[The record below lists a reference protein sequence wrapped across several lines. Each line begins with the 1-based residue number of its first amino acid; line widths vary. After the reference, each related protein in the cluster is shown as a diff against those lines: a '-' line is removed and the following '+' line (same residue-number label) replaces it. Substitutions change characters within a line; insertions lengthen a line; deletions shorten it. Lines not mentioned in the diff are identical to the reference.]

1 MLSSPEP
8 NSPAHFEGSTDKR
21 IDSQSIPGIP
31 HLGKTSA
38 KMGPMRELT
47 LGTSLGSPTRGQP
60 KSPTYTQLPQTIRK
74 LEQKDLQDILSQQS
88 VFIDVR
94 PFHAYSTSRIK
105 NAIHLAV
112 PSTLVKRQSYSLNSI
127 INSIPVESHQKN
139 LLMEY
144 LENPDGKSPL
154 KVVVYDSESSSK
166 HCLSLLYHIFSKFSD
181 FNCHQGGFDVY
192 CLEGGFSSIQCSS
205 VIDSSP
211 LSTLAS
217 GPDPS
222 SNAPER
228 LAKASL
234 FGGFTLPSATPS
246 NQKFLRSIGGNS
258 PRINETLSGFS
269 YHFNVPLG
277 LHKKADR
284 LPKWLQFLVTTKES
298 DIVDVLTQRFNK
310 IEKSEQVRLK
320 TAIGSVKEVQHSPLV
335 CTPSALCPACDTID
349 YELPKGIENGY
360 KNRYKNIWPYE
371 HSRVKVETQQDD
383 DYINANYISYEDLS
397 DLSYIA
403 TQNPLQATY
412 EDFWNLIQCNNT
424 NVIVCLNKQ
433 KPAELAGQDL
443 KYFDSQEFPASHME
457 VKKVSVEDH
466 GDFVVRHLQLLKES
480 HPLQKVYQIEY
491 RGWPDFGVPDS
502 FSGITDLLD
511 YKNKLIKNEHLN
523 KQIVVH
529 CSAGCGRTGCFIT
542 TDMVLDRLRTQG
554 DKNFSEIDKKPSDGK
569 VDVWGSDDV
578 IYKSVQL
585 QRTQRVSMVQNLRQ
599 FIVCYEIVLNYLAE
613 NYVY

>member
-1 MLSSPEP
+1 MLSSPDP
-8 NSPAHFEGSTDKR
+8 NSPAHFEGSKDKKL
-21 IDSQSIPGIP
+21 DSQPITSIS
-31 HLGKTSA
+31 HMCKTTPNIGSL
-38 KMGPMRELT
+38 KEPL
-47 LGTSLGSPTRGQP
+47 LGSPLGSPSRSQP
-60 KSPTYTQLPQTIRK
+60 KAPTYNQLPQTIRK
-74 LEQKDLQDILSQQS
+74 LEQQDLVDILSQQS
-88 VFIDVR
+88 VIIDVR

-112 PSTLVKRQSYSLNSI
+112 PSTLVKRQSYSLNCI

-139 LLMEY
+139 LLAEY
-144 LENPDGKSPL
+144 LEESDGKRPL
-154 KVVVYDSESSSK
+154 KVVVYDSESSST
-166 HCLSLLYHIFSKFSD
+166 HCSALLYHIFGKFSH
-181 FNCHQGGFDVY
+181 FNCHHGGFDVF
-192 CLEGGFSSIQCSS
+192 CLEGGFSSIQSPS

-211 LSTLAS
+211 LSTLATSPDSSSS
-217 GPDPS
+217 GPPK
-222 SNAPER
+222 
-228 LAKASL
+228 LAKPSL

-246 NQKFLRSIGGNS
+246 NQTFLRSIGGNS
-258 PRINETLSGFS
+258 PRVNENLSTFN
-269 YHFNVPLG
+269 YCFNVPQG
-277 LHKKADR
+277 LDKKVDQ
-284 LPKWLQFLVTTKES
+284 LPKWLQFLVTTKEAG
-298 DIVDVLTQRFNK
+298 IVDVLTHRFNK
-310 IEKSEQVRLK
+310 IEKSEQTRLK
-320 TAIGSVKEVQHSPLV
+320 TAIGSVKETQHVPLV

-371 HSRVKVETQQDD
+371 HSRVKVGTQQDD

-412 EDFWNLIQCNNT
+412 EDFWNLIQCNKI

-433 KPAELAGQDL
+433 RPAELVGQDT
-443 KYFDSQEFPASHME
+443 KYFDSQEFPTSQME

-466 GDFVVRHLQLLKES
+466 GDFVVRHMQLLKEA
-480 HPLQKVYQIEY
+480 HPMQKVYQIEY
-491 RGWPDFGVPDS
+491 KSWPDFGVPDS
-502 FSGITDLLD
+502 FSGITDLLN
-511 YKNKLIKNEHLN
+511 YKNKLIENEDLN

-542 TDMVLDRLRTQG
+542 TDMVLDRLRTQASG
-554 DKNFSEIDKKPSDGK
+554 KDDGK

-599 FIVCYEIVLNYLAE
+599 FIVCYEIVLNYFAE
-613 NYVY
+613 NYV

>member
-1 MLSSPEP
+1 MLSTPEP
-8 NSPAHFEGSTDKR
+8 NSPAHFAGSKDKE
-21 IDSQSIPGIP
+21 IDSQPIPGIS
-31 HLGKTSA
+31 HSCKTAPKIGSM
-38 KMGPMRELT
+38 KELT
-47 LGTSLGSPTRGQP
+47 LGTSIGSPTRSQP
-60 KSPTYTQLPQTIRK
+60 KSPIYSQLPQTIKK
-74 LEQKDLQDILSQQS
+74 LEQKDLEEILSQQS
-88 VFIDVR
+88 VIIDVR

-112 PSTLVKRQSYSLNSI
+112 PSTLVKRQSYSLISI
-127 INSIPVESHQKN
+127 INSIPVESPQKD
-139 LLMEY
+139 LLAEY
-144 LENPDGKSPL
+144 LEESGGKPPL
-154 KVVVYDSESSSK
+154 KVVVYDSESSGT
-166 HCLSLLYHIFSKFSD
+166 HCSALLYHIFGKFSH
-181 FNCHQGGFDVY
+181 FNCHHGGFDVF
-192 CLEGGFSSIQCSS
+192 CLEGGFSSIQSSS
-205 VIDSSP
+205 VIDNSP

-217 GPDPS
+217 SPDSS
-222 SNAPER
+222 SNGPLK
-228 LAKASL
+228 LAKPSL

-258 PRINETLSGFS
+258 PRVNETLSSFNYCFS
-269 YHFNVPLG
+269 VPQG
-277 LHKKADR
+277 LDKKVDK

-298 DIVDVLTQRFNK
+298 GIVDVLTHRFNK

-320 TAIGSVKEVQHSPLV
+320 TAIGSVKEIQNAPLV

-371 HSRVKVETQQDD
+371 HSRVKVETQLDD

-403 TQNPLQATY
+403 TQNPLPATF
-412 EDFWNLIQCNNT
+412 EDFWNLIQCNNI

-433 KPAELAGQDL
+433 KPAELVGQDL
-443 KYFDSQEFPASHME
+443 KYFDSQEFPTSQVE

-466 GDFVVRHLQLLKES
+466 GDFVVRHLQLLKEAHS
-480 HPLQKVYQIEY
+480 MQKVYQIEY
-491 RGWPDFGVPDS
+491 KRWPDFGVPDS
-502 FSGITDLLD
+502 FSGITDLLNF
-511 YKNKLIKNEHLN
+511 KNKLIENEHLN

-542 TDMVLDRLRTQG
+542 TDMVLDRIHTQTSG
-554 DKNFSEIDKKPSDGK
+554 VKADGTDDGK

-613 NYVY
+613 NYV